1 MARHEATEVQVT
13 NVRIRSSD
21 IKVKHMAGFVR
32 WLSDVL
38 NVVKRVH
45 QLQQLDCMYVISL
58 VLLMWTFKSPH
69 TTNGHLYATSCS
81 KTANSSSKNS
91 ADSARLPHR

>member
-13 NVRIRSSD
+13 NVRISSSD
-21 IKVKHMAGFVR
+21 IKVKHMAGFVS

-38 NVVKRVH
+38 NVVKCVH

-58 VLLMWTFKSPH
+58 VL
-69 TTNGHLYATSCS
+69 
-81 KTANSSSKNS
+81 
-91 ADSARLPHR
+91 